1 MITPEDPVLTAE
13 QVQEVLERFGPPD
26 DPFTTEAWV
35 EHLSQGLKMTREALL
50 GDLAGE
56 CGEEFAKSTR
66 KYLQASNNVFVRATS
81 LPSASDFHSILGEMH
96 AECAAAWKE
105 KEPHESDFVKLAH
118 AISINALPGMA
129 LIASILVP
137 GYELRLVKVEQPAAA
152 PAEQAS

>member
-1 MITPEDPVLTAE
+1 MIAPEDPVLSPE
-13 QVQEVLERFGPPD
+13 QLRDLLKRIGPLG
-26 DPFTTEAWV
+26 DPYSTEAWA
-35 EHLSQGLKMTREALL
+35 EHLAKGLVLTREALL
-50 GDLAGE
+50 EVLSGTL
-56 CGEEFAKSTR
+56 GEEFAAATKR
-66 KYLQASNNVFVRATS
+66 FLQAHNNVFVRATATEKP
-81 LPSASDFHSILGEMH
+81 LEFHSLIGEMH
-96 AECAAAWKE
+96 ITCAEAWKE